1 MFRKGIV
8 TFFDESSGKGHIAL
22 STDHQ
27 QVVFK
32 LEDFSNQSVLPQ
44 IGERFKCVI
53 LQQHGEHLAKFI
65 VRLDHKNYVASQ
77 KNALSR
83 AHFYEDGTD
92 DSVRNI
98 RKILKKRR
106 ASSDIAVLE
115 DGQANV
121 IDHLE
126 QDSQTDSQEDKQAIA
141 EDVTV
146 SEHLPISTALAI
158 IPIETDTDTDDS
170 VVQDISIEEAVIQ
183 GLVIEGIVIQE
194 AATQQEPIRKAS
206 TLDES
211 LQDTHPINNE
221 KRFDQ
226 TSQENSIESIIDY
239 EDVIQDI
246 IVDHK
251 EIAIPHINEVNS
263 TEAINDAIP
272 DVDVVQHIASINVN
286 DETLASIQANEEDV
300 GQQATSTNETNILNS
315 IAETESI
322 IVEEMTQPV
331 ESPHHIVAV
340 DITTIEDYALVVEP
354 SAINL
359 TESKEITS
367 QQIVAEAV
375 EAVELIPETNLIQ
388 QENEVHKVEL
398 IKNIATVNIHKDD
411 TQIQSNLEL
420 EHSQRIDV
428 SMLFEK
434 NKSESGLVESSED
447 QKKNKS
453 LLDDV
458 AEERD
463 VDEVE
468 SIDSSINHRN
478 QQILEKNMNL
488 NILQRCM
495 QSIRVKFLY
504 SKRKQPKIKKETD
517 KKFSFNPWI
526 IVTIG
531 ILLFGVNFIF
541 YAIDRYQQYQSNNL
555 IKLQQYKKAQHDE
568 IKRQKKEAQSK

>member
-8 TFFDESSGKGHIAL
+8 TFFDESSGKGHIVL

-44 IGERFKCVI
+44 IGERIKCVI

-115 DGQANV
+115 DGQANA

-158 IPIETDTDTDDS
+158 VPIETDTDDS

-183 GLVIEGIVIQE
+183 DSVIQEIVIQE
-194 AATQQEPIRKAS
+194 AAIQQEPIRKAA
-206 TLDES
+206 TLEESIQDIHSIDDEK
-211 LQDTHPINNE
+211 L
-221 KRFDQ
+221 FDQ
-226 TSQENSIESIIDY
+226 TPQENLIESEDIIDHT
-239 EDVIQDI
+239 DAIQDI
-246 IVDHK
+246 IVDHE
-251 EIAIPHINEVNS
+251 EIIIPYIYEVNS
-263 TEAINDAIP
+263 AEVINHAFP
-272 DVDVVQHIASINVN
+272 DVDIEQHIASVDVHNEIIGSTQSDTV
-286 DETLASIQANEEDV
+286 NEENVEQHAISIGDIDII
-300 GQQATSTNETNILNS
+300 NP
-315 IAETESI
+315 IAETEKI
-322 IVEEMTQPV
+322 AVEEMTQPV
-331 ESPHHIVAV
+331 ESPDYIVAV

-354 SAINL
+354 SARNL
-359 TESKEITS
+359 TEFKEIAS
-367 QQIVAEAV
+367 QQIVA

-398 IKNIATVNIHKDD
+398 IKNIATVNIHKED

-420 EHSQRIDV
+420 EHSQHIDV

-555 IKLQQYKKAQHDE
+555 IKLQQYKKVQHDE